1 MTTQLGLQICE
12 NQFKGPELGPWD
24 PIRGLLIG
32 FVVLEG
38 PLLMDGIWFD
48 ESGIRLR
55 RHKVTTQLGLQICEN
70 RPKGPELGP

>member
-12 NQFKGPELGPWD
+12 NRSKGPELGPWD

-38 PLLMDGIWFD
+38 TDINGCDL
-48 ESGIRLR
+48 
-55 RHKVTTQLGLQICEN
+55 V
-70 RPKGPELGP
+70 